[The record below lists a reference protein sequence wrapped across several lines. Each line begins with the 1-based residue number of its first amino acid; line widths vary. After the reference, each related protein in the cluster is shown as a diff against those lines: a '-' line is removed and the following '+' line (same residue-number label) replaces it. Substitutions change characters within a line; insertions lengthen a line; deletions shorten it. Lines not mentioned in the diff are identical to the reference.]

1 MTTLFPTPADDS
13 EFSFFEI
20 ILDNSIVNVS
30 IACEL
35 IDQLARRKLGE
46 QERLDFLREHT
57 DFFSGVAKG
66 KARRVGLLHLVE
78 LAESDFPNEA
88 LQSGL
93 LGDGLA
99 RGQQQD
105 RINDAQAQD
114 FRSGEPTSLSFAHP
128 DRDF

>member
-35 IDQLARRKLGE
+35 IDRLAGRKLGE
-46 QERLDFLREHT
+46 RERLDFLREHT
-57 DFFSGVAKG
+57 DFFSGAAKR

-93 LGDGLA
+93 VDDALA
-99 RGQQQD
+99 RGRQQD
-105 RINDAQAQD
+105 RINEAQAQD
-114 FRSGEPTSLSFAHP
+114 FRTGEPTPLSLAHR

>member
-1 MTTLFPTPADDS
+1 MTLFPTPADDS

-35 IDQLARRKLGE
+35 IDRLAGRKLGE
-46 QERLDFLREHT
+46 RERLDFLRDHT
-57 DFFSGVAKG
+57 DFFSGAAKE
-66 KARRVGLLHLVE
+66 KARRIGLLHLVE
-78 LAESDFPNEA
+78 LAESDFPKEV

-93 LGDGLA
+93 VGEGLA

-105 RINDAQAQD
+105 RINDAQD
-114 FRSGEPTSLSFAHP
+114 FGAGEPTPSSLAHR

>member
-1 MTTLFPTPADDS
+1 MTTLSPTPADDS

-35 IDQLARRKLGE
+35 IDRLAGRKLGE
-46 QERLDFLREHT
+46 RERLDFLRDHA
-57 DFFSGVAKG
+57 DFFSGAAKE
-66 KARRVGLLHLVE
+66 KARRIGLLHLVE
-78 LAESDFPNEA
+78 LAESDFPTEA

-93 LGDGLA
+93 AGDGSA

-114 FRSGEPTSLSFAHP
+114 FHADEPTPLSLAHR